1 MSYNKGEKA
10 PMEPSA
16 FGKNSKSSPLI
27 STKGALI
34 IGFFIAAALLTI
46 FVPTDEEGKDDQ
58 NSTDT
63 TAMTENYGSEAR
75 QAIEEENKD
84 NSSFSQSS
92 DKKVTEEKPVVIN
105 DILGPDPI
113 EELNDMI
120 GLDSV
125 KAEVKSLTNYI
136 KLMKEREA
144 KGLKSPNISYH
155 CVFSGNPG
163 TGKTTVA
170 RILARIYR
178 DLGVVSKGHLVET
191 DRNGLIGSYVGQTG
205 PKTNALIDSALGGVL
220 FIDEAYGLLDSDGGG
235 YGDEA
240 IATLLKRMEDDRKD
254 LVVIVAGYTNEM
266 KKFIEANPGLQSRF
280 TRYINFPDYSPEEL
294 YRIFEAR
301 MKPYSFK
308 LSADGSAK
316 LKEVLETVF
325 KSKTRNFGNG
335 RYVRNLFETA
345 VTNMANRTSKLKNPS
360 NEDLSTLTAEDI
372 AYAFKQV
379 KY

>member
-1 MSYNKGEKA
+1 MSYNKGEKTS
-10 PMEPSA
+10 MGSSA
-16 FGKNSKSSPLI
+16 TDKSKTPFI
-27 STKGALI
+27 SLGGAMI

-46 FVPTDEEGKDDQ
+46 FIPTDEERTSDGDQ
-58 NSTDT
+58 N
-63 TAMTENYGSEAR
+63 AIENTSLNEENR
-75 QAIEEENKD
+75 QVIEEENKD
-84 NSSFSQSS
+84 NSSFTQSEEN
-92 DKKVTEEKPVVIN
+92 KVTEEKPVVVN
-105 DILGPDPI
+105 EILGPDPF
-113 EELNDMI
+113 EELSNMI

-136 KLMKEREA
+136 KLMQEREA

-220 FIDEAYGLLDSDGGG
+220 FIDEAYGLLDNGG

-240 IATLLKRMEDDRKD
+240 IATLLKRMEDDRDD
-254 LVVIVAGYTNEM
+254 LVVIVAGYTKEM
-266 KKFIEANPGLQSRF
+266 KHFIETNPGLQSRF

-294 YRIFEAR
+294 YKIFEAR
-301 MKPYSFK
+301 MKPYSLTLDKEASEK
-308 LSADGSAK
+308 LRS
-316 LKEVLETVF
+316 VLNTVF
-325 KSKTRNFGNG
+325 KNKTRNFGNG
-335 RYVRNLFETA
+335 RYVRNLFENS
-345 VTNMANRTSKLKNPS
+345 VTNMANRISKKSNPT
-360 NEDLSTLTAEDI
+360 EDDLNTICKEDI
-372 AYAFKQV
+372 EAAFKQV

>member
-46 FVPTDEEGKDDQ
+46 FVPTDEEGKGDQ

>member
-58 NSTDT
+58 STTDT

>member
-1 MSYNKGEKA
+1 MS
-10 PMEPSA
+10 
-16 FGKNSKSSPLI
+16 SSQKTSFI
-27 STKGALI
+27 STKGAII
-34 IGFFIAAALLTI
+34 IGLFIAAAI
-46 FVPTDEEGKDDQ
+46 FTVAVGNDEET
-58 NSTDT
+58 STDDTQT
-63 TAMTENYGSEAR
+63 TVTSDHPMPVDHSI
-75 QAIEEENKD
+75 IEEQNKD
-84 NSSFSQSS
+84 NSSFTQSDES
-92 DKKVTEEKPVVIN
+92 KVSEDKPIVIS
-105 DILGPDPI
+105 DILGPDPF
-113 EELNDMI
+113 EELEGMI

-136 KLMKEREA
+136 KLMQEREA

-220 FIDEAYGLLDSDGGG
+220 FIDEAYGLMDNGG
-235 YGDEA
+235 YGEEA

-266 KKFIEANPGLQSRF
+266 KKFIETNPGLQSRF

-294 YRIFEAR
+294 YKIFEAR
-301 MKPYSFK
+301 MKPYSLT
-308 LSADGSAK
+308 LSADGSEELNSV
-316 LKEVLETVF
+316 LKEVYA
-325 KSKTRNFGNG
+325 KKTRNFGNG
-335 RYVRNLFETA
+335 RYVRNLFETS
-345 VTNMANRTSKLKNPS
+345 VTNMANRLSKLSNPS
-360 NEDLSTLTAEDI
+360 ESDLNTITKDDI
-372 AYAFKQV
+372 KYAAKQV

>member
-1 MSYNKGEKA
+1 MSYDKGDNK
-10 PMEPSA
+10 
-16 FGKNSKSSPLI
+16 PLI
-27 STKGALI
+27 STKGALV

-46 FVPTDEEGKDDQ
+46 FVPTDDE
-58 NSTDT
+58 T
-63 TAMTENYGSEAR
+63 TSDPEATEVENINLDEEAR
-75 QAIEEENKD
+75 QAIEELNKD
-84 NSSFSQSS
+84 NSSFSQSEES
-92 DKKVTEEKPVVIN
+92 KVTEEKPVAIN
-105 DILGPDPI
+105 DILGPDPF
-113 EELNDMI
+113 EELEGMI

-125 KAEVKSLTNYI
+125 KAEVKSLANYI
-136 KLMKEREA
+136 KLMQEREA

-191 DRNGLIGSYVGQTG
+191 DRNGLIGAYVGQTG

-220 FIDEAYGLLDSDGGG
+220 FIDEAYGLMDNGG

-266 KKFIEANPGLQSRF
+266 KKFIDTNPGLQSRF
-280 TRYINFPDYSPEEL
+280 TRYINFPDYSPDEL
-294 YRIFEAR
+294 YNIFLAR
-301 MKPYSFK
+301 MKPYSLK
-308 LSADGSAK
+308 LSPEASEE
-316 LKEVLETVF
+316 LKSVLNQVF
-325 KSKTRNFGNG
+325 KTKTRNFGNG

-345 VTNMANRTSKLKNPS
+345 VTNMANRLSKKSSTSD
-360 NEDLSTLTAEDI
+360 EDLSTITDADI
-372 AYAFKQV
+372 KYAFKQV
-379 KY
+379 KF

>member
-58 NSTDT
+58 NTTDT

>member
-10 PMEPSA
+10 SSNSSA
-16 FGKNSKSSPLI
+16 NGSGKNTLI

-34 IGFFIAAALLTI
+34 IGFFVASALLTI
-46 FVPTDEEGKDDQ
+46 FVPTDEET
-58 NSTDT
+58 STT
-63 TAMTENYGSEAR
+63 TEPMVENFNLGEESR
-75 QAIEEENKD
+75 QAIEEQNRD
-84 NSSFSQSS
+84 NSSFTQS
-92 DKKVTEEKPVVIN
+92 DDNKVTEDKPVVIN
-105 DILGPDPI
+105 EILGPDPF
-113 EELNDMI
+113 EELDGMI

-136 KLMKEREA
+136 KLMQEREA

-220 FIDEAYGLLDSDGGG
+220 FIDEAYGLMDNGG
-235 YGDEA
+235 YGEEA

-266 KKFIEANPGLQSRF
+266 KKFIETNPGLQSRF

-294 YRIFEAR
+294 YKIFEAR
-301 MKPYSFK
+301 MKPYALT
-308 LSADGSAK
+308 LSADGSEELNSI
-316 LKEVLETVF
+316 LKEVYA
-325 KSKTRNFGNG
+325 KKTRNFGNG
-335 RYVRNLFETA
+335 RYVRNLFETS
-345 VTNMANRTSKLKNPS
+345 VTNMANRLSKLSNPS
-360 NEDLSTLTAEDI
+360 DSDLSTITKDDI
-372 AYAFKQV
+372 KYAAKQV

>member
-10 PMEPSA
+10 PMERSA
-16 FGKNSKSSPLI
+16 FGQESKSSPLI
-27 STKGALI
+27 STKGACV
-34 IGFFIAAALLTI
+34 IGFFLAAALLTI
-46 FVPTDEEGKDDQ
+46 FVPTDEETT
-58 NSTDT
+58 TDPET
-63 TAMTENYGSEAR
+63 TTVESSNLDEQTR
-75 QAIEEENKD
+75 QEIEKLNKD
-84 NSSFSQSS
+84 NSSFTQSNES
-92 DKKVTEEKPVVIN
+92 KVTDEKPVVIN
-105 DILGPDPI
+105 DVIEQDPF
-113 EELNDMI
+113 EELESMI

-125 KAEVKSLTNYI
+125 KAEVKSLANYI
-136 KLMKEREA
+136 KLMKEREK

-191 DRNGLIGSYVGQTG
+191 DRNGLIGAYVGQTG

-220 FIDEAYGLLDSDGGG
+220 FIDEAYGLLDNGG

-280 TRYINFPDYSPEEL
+280 TRYINFPDYTPEEL
-294 YRIFEAR
+294 YNIFLAR
-301 MKPYSFK
+301 MKPYSLK
-308 LSADGSAK
+308 LSADGSEA
-316 LKEVLETVF
+316 LKEILEKVF

-335 RYVRNLFETA
+335 RYVRNLFETS
-345 VTNMANRTSKLKNPS
+345 VTNMANRLSKKSTPS
-360 NEDLSTLTAEDI
+360 DEELSTITKTDI
-372 AYAFKQV
+372 EYAYKQV
-379 KY
+379 KF

>member
-1 MSYNKGEKA
+1 MSYNKGEKETNGA
-10 PMEPSA
+10 SN
-16 FGKNSKSSPLI
+16 KDKSPLI
-27 STKGALI
+27 STKGAVI
-34 IGFFIAAALLTI
+34 IGFFIMSALFTI
-46 FVPTDEEGKDDQ
+46 FVPTDDETSGDNQ
-58 NSTDT
+58 T
-63 TAMTENYGSEAR
+63 TTVENTSIQKETR

-84 NSSFSQSS
+84 NSSFSQSEAA
-92 DKKVTEEKPVVIN
+92 KVTEEKPVVIS
-105 DILGPDPI
+105 DILGPDPF
-113 EELNDMI
+113 EELNGMI

-125 KAEVKSLTNYI
+125 KAEVKSLANYI
-136 KLMKEREA
+136 KLMKDREA

-220 FIDEAYGLLDSDGGG
+220 FIDEAYGLLDNDGGG

-240 IATLLKRMEDDRKD
+240 IATLLKRMEDDRDD

-266 KKFIEANPGLQSRF
+266 KKFIDANPGLQSRF
-280 TRYINFPDYSPEEL
+280 TRYINFPDYNPEEL
-294 YRIFEAR
+294 YKIFLAR
-301 MKPYSFK
+301 MKPYS
-308 LSADGSAK
+308 LSLSQEATES
-316 LKEVLETVF
+316 LKACLNQVF
-325 KSKTRNFGNG
+325 SNKTRNFGNG
-335 RYVRNLFETA
+335 RYVRNLFENS
-345 VTNMANRTSKLKNPS
+345 VTCMANRLSKKNNPTDA
-360 NEDLSTLTAEDI
+360 ELSTISKEDI
-372 AYAFKQV
+372 ENAFKQV

>member
-10 PMEPSA
+10 PMERSA
-16 FGKNSKSSPLI
+16 FGKESKSSPLI
-27 STKGALI
+27 STKGACV
-34 IGFFIAAALLTI
+34 IGFFLAAALLTI
-46 FVPTDEEGKDDQ
+46 FVPTDEETT
-58 NSTDT
+58 TDPET
-63 TAMTENYGSEAR
+63 TTVESSNLDEQTR
-75 QAIEEENKD
+75 QEIEKLNKD
-84 NSSFSQSS
+84 NSSFTQSNES
-92 DKKVTEEKPVVIN
+92 KVTDEKPVVIN
-105 DILGPDPI
+105 DVIEQDPF
-113 EELNDMI
+113 EELESMI

-125 KAEVKSLTNYI
+125 KAEVKSLANYI
-136 KLMKEREA
+136 KLMKEREK

-191 DRNGLIGSYVGQTG
+191 DRNGLIGAYVGQTG

-220 FIDEAYGLLDSDGGG
+220 FIDEAYGLLDNGG

-280 TRYINFPDYSPEEL
+280 TRYINFPDYTPEEL
-294 YRIFEAR
+294 YNIFLAR
-301 MKPYSFK
+301 MKPYSLK
-308 LSADGSAK
+308 LSADGSEA
-316 LKEVLETVF
+316 LKEILEKVF

-335 RYVRNLFETA
+335 RYVRNLFETS
-345 VTNMANRTSKLKNPS
+345 VTNMANRLSKKSTPS
-360 NEDLSTLTAEDI
+360 DEELSTITKTDI
-372 AYAFKQV
+372 EYAYKQV
-379 KY
+379 KF

>member
-1 MSYNKGEKA
+1 MSYDKGEKA
-10 PMEPSA
+10 PVESSA
-16 FGKNSKSSPLI
+16 SDQKKAPLI
-27 STKGALI
+27 TTKGAII
-34 IGFFIAAALLTI
+34 IGLFIAAALFTI
-46 FVPTDEEGKDDQ
+46 FVPTDETDEGDHREHIAQDSLLNAQ
-58 NSTDT
+58 
-63 TAMTENYGSEAR
+63 AR
-75 QAIEEENKD
+75 QAIEELNQD
-84 NSSFSQSS
+84 SVAFQQSA
-92 DKKVTEEKPVVIN
+92 DKQITEEKPVVSHKVIEQ
-105 DILGPDPI
+105 DPF
-113 EELNDMI
+113 EELDGMI

-125 KAEVKSLTNYI
+125 KAEVKSLANYI

-220 FIDEAYGLLDSDGGG
+220 FIDEAYGLLDNGG

-266 KKFIEANPGLQSRF
+266 KNFIEANPGLQSRF
-280 TRYINFPDYSPEEL
+280 TRYINFPDYTPEEL
-294 YRIFEAR
+294 YKIFQVR
-301 MKPYSFK
+301 MKPYSLQ
-308 LSADGSAK
+308 LSEDASEELMA
-316 LKEVLETVF
+316 VLNQVF
-325 KSKTRNFGNG
+325 EKKTRNFGNG

-345 VTNMANRTSKLKNPS
+345 VTNMANRLAKEKTTDDNS
-360 NEDLSTLTAEDI
+360 LSTITRSDI
-372 AYAFKQV
+372 EYAYKQV

>member
-1 MSYNKGEKA
+1 MSYNKGEKT

-16 FGKNSKSSPLI
+16 FGNNGSGKKPLI

-34 IGFFIAAALLTI
+34 IGFFVAAALLTI
-46 FVPTDEEGKDDQ
+46 FVPTDEET
-58 NSTDT
+58 STT
-63 TAMTENYGSEAR
+63 TEPMVENFNLGEESR
-75 QAIEEENKD
+75 QAIEEQNKD
-84 NSSFSQSS
+84 NSSFTQSDES
-92 DKKVTEEKPVVIN
+92 KVTEEKPVSISE
-105 DILGPDPI
+105 ILGPDPFV
-113 EELNDMI
+113 ELEGMI

-125 KAEVKSLTNYI
+125 KAEVKSLANYI
-136 KLMKEREA
+136 KLMQEREA

-220 FIDEAYGLLDSDGGG
+220 FIDEAYGLLDNGG

-254 LVVIVAGYTNEM
+254 LVVIVAGYTEEM
-266 KKFIEANPGLQSRF
+266 KQFIDANPGLQSRF
-280 TRYINFPDYSPEEL
+280 TRYINFPDYTPEEL
-294 YRIFEAR
+294 YNIFLAR
-301 MKPYSFK
+301 MKPYSLQ
-308 LSADGSAK
+308 LSPDASEA
-316 LKEVLETVF
+316 LKSVLTKAYET
-325 KSKTRNFGNG
+325 KTRNFGNG

-345 VTNMANRTSKLKNPS
+345 VTNMANRLSKKQDTSDA
-360 NEDLSTLTAEDI
+360 DLSTITHSDI
-372 AYAFKQV
+372 EYAFKQV
-379 KY
+379 KF

>member
-58 NSTDT
+58 NTTDT

-75 QAIEEENKD
+75 QVIEEENKD

>member
-1 MSYNKGEKA
+1 MSYNKGEKT
-10 PMEPSA
+10 
-16 FGKNSKSSPLI
+16 PLI
-27 STKGALI
+27 SNKGALL
-34 IGFFIAAALLTI
+34 IGFFVAAALLTI
-46 FVPTDEEGKDDQ
+46 FVPTDDEATTSDPETTTIENSNLNEE
-58 NSTDT
+58 S
-63 TAMTENYGSEAR
+63 R
-75 QAIEEENKD
+75 QAIEEQNKD
-84 NSSFSQSS
+84 NSSFSQSEGS
-92 DKKVTEEKPVVIN
+92 KVTEEKPVAIN
-105 DILGPDPI
+105 EILGPDPF
-113 EELNDMI
+113 EELEGMI

-125 KAEVKSLTNYI
+125 KAEVKSLANYI
-136 KLMKEREA
+136 KLMQDREA

-191 DRNGLIGSYVGQTG
+191 DRNGLIGAYVGQTG

-220 FIDEAYGLLDSDGGG
+220 FIDEAYGLLDDGG

-280 TRYINFPDYSPEEL
+280 TRYINFPDYTPEEL
-294 YRIFEAR
+294 YNIFLAR
-301 MKPYSFK
+301 MKPYSLK
-308 LSADGSAK
+308 LSSDGSDE
-316 LKEVLETVF
+316 LKKVLNQVF

-335 RYVRNLFETA
+335 RYVRNLFETS
-345 VTNMANRTSKLKNPS
+345 VTNMANRLSKKNAPT
-360 NEDLSTLTAEDI
+360 EEELSTITRADI
-372 AYAFKQV
+372 EYAFKQV

>member
-16 FGKNSKSSPLI
+16 LGNSSNKSSSPLI

-46 FVPTDEEGKDDQ
+46 FIPTDEETNVENTQ
-58 NSTDT
+58 TSIENSNLNE
-63 TAMTENYGSEAR
+63 ENR
-75 QAIEEENKD
+75 QTIDEQNKD
-84 NSSFSQSS
+84 NSSFTQS
-92 DKKVTEEKPVVIN
+92 DENKVTEEKPVVIN
-105 DILGPDPI
+105 EILGPDPF
-113 EELNDMI
+113 EELDGMI

-136 KLMKEREA
+136 KLMQEREA
-144 KGLKSPNISYH
+144 KGLKTPNISYH

-220 FIDEAYGLLDSDGGG
+220 FIDEAYGLLDNGG

-240 IATLLKRMEDDRKD
+240 IATLLKRMEDDRDD

-266 KKFIEANPGLQSRF
+266 KKFIETNPGLQSRF

-294 YRIFEAR
+294 YKIFEAR
-301 MKPYSFK
+301 MKPYSLTLDK
-308 LSADGSAK
+308 EASES
-316 LKEVLETVF
+316 LKTALNNVF
-325 KSKTRNFGNG
+325 KNKTRNFGNG
-335 RYVRNLFETA
+335 RYVRNLFENS
-345 VTNMANRTSKLKNPS
+345 VTNMANRISKKSNPS
-360 NEDLSTLTAEDI
+360 DIDLNTICKEDI
-372 AYAFKQV
+372 EAAFKQV

>member
-1 MSYNKGEKA
+1 MSYNKGEHK
-10 PMEPSA
+10 
-16 FGKNSKSSPLI
+16 GDSKPLI
-27 STKGALI
+27 SNKGALI
-34 IGFFIAAALLTI
+34 IGLFIAAALLTI
-46 FVPTDEEGKDDQ
+46 FVPTDDE
-58 NSTDT
+58 T
-63 TAMTENYGSEAR
+63 TSDPEATEVENTNLGEEAR
-75 QAIEEENKD
+75 QAIEELNKD
-84 NSSFSQSS
+84 NSSFSQSENS
-92 DKKVTEEKPVVIN
+92 KVTEEKPVAIN
-105 DILGPDPI
+105 DILGPDPF
-113 EELNDMI
+113 EELEGMI

-125 KAEVKSLTNYI
+125 KAEVKSLANYI
-136 KLMKEREA
+136 KLMQEREA

-191 DRNGLIGSYVGQTG
+191 DRNGLIGAYVGQTG

-220 FIDEAYGLLDSDGGG
+220 FIDEAYGLMDNGG

-254 LVVIVAGYTNEM
+254 LVVIVAGYTDEM
-266 KKFIEANPGLQSRF
+266 KKFIDTNPGLQSRF

-294 YRIFEAR
+294 YNIFLAR
-301 MKPYSFK
+301 MKPYSLK
-308 LSADGSAK
+308 LSADGSEA
-316 LKEVLETVF
+316 LKEVLDKVF

-345 VTNMANRTSKLKNPS
+345 VTNMANRLSKKSAPTD
-360 NEDLSTLTAEDI
+360 EELSTITQADI
-372 AYAFKQV
+372 EYAFKQV
-379 KY
+379 KF

>member
-1 MSYNKGEKA
+1 MSYNKGEKTS
-10 PMEPSA
+10 MGSSA
-16 FGKNSKSSPLI
+16 TDKSKTPFI
-27 STKGALI
+27 SLGGAMI

-46 FVPTDEEGKDDQ
+46 FIPTDEESTSDGDQ
-58 NSTDT
+58 N
-63 TAMTENYGSEAR
+63 AIENTSLNEENR
-75 QAIEEENKD
+75 QVIEEENKD
-84 NSSFSQSS
+84 NSSFTQSEEN
-92 DKKVTEEKPVVIN
+92 KVTEEKPVVVN
-105 DILGPDPI
+105 EILGPDPF
-113 EELNDMI
+113 EELSNMI

-136 KLMKEREA
+136 KLMQEREA

-220 FIDEAYGLLDSDGGG
+220 FIDEAYGLLDNGG

-240 IATLLKRMEDDRKD
+240 IATLLKRMEDDRDD

-266 KKFIEANPGLQSRF
+266 KHFIETNPGLQSRF

-294 YRIFEAR
+294 YKIFEAR
-301 MKPYSFK
+301 MKPYSLTLDKEASEK
-308 LSADGSAK
+308 LRS
-316 LKEVLETVF
+316 VLNTVF
-325 KSKTRNFGNG
+325 KNKTRNFGNG
-335 RYVRNLFETA
+335 RYVRNLFENS
-345 VTNMANRTSKLKNPS
+345 VTNMANRISKKSNPT
-360 NEDLSTLTAEDI
+360 EDDLNTICKEDI
-372 AYAFKQV
+372 EAAFKQV